1 MREDAVRRVNSTLQA
16 SFGKRYSVK
25 LFGSTVYGTD
35 HADSDLDMAFLVG
48 HLSFFPEH
56 NKLHLSDRTPRNLKD
71 LSLGQQQLVQMVRS
85 KVLPVSGY

>member
-48 HLSFFPEH
+48 HLSFFSSTT
-56 NKLHLSDRTPRNLKD
+56 NFICRTGLRET
-71 LSLGQQQLVQMVRS
+71 SRT
-85 KVLPVSGY
+85 